1 VERRLSLA
9 LAGTGLLGALLLVAV
24 GHRRV
29 VPSAEIE
36 AVAADF
42 DALVRETT
50 AGVQE
55 DRTFKR
61 RFSVR

>member
-1 VERRLSLA
+1 
-9 LAGTGLLGALLLVAV
+9 
-24 GHRRV
+24 V

-61 RFSVR
+61 RFLSRLSRDVRFLAK